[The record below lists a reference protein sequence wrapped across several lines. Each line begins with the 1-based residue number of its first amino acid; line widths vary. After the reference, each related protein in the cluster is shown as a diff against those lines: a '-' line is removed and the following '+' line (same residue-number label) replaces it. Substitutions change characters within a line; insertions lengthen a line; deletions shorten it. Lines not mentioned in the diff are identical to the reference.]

1 MDTIEIYPAAD
12 GRRWRRIAP
21 NGRIV
26 AEGGQGYSRTIDAM
40 TQVART
46 QKPPYLFR
54 NLVTG
59 NSYTVRDSPA
69 PWRAAGEQAVH
80 EEQLVAA
87 GEANEL
93 DMPEP
98 PDLPLQAPATCE
110 AFEWSAQNLRSCAT
124 CRRPFWEH
132 THKATSFGN
141 QPISDEERAAVK
153 AQAEKDGGW

>member
-1 MDTIEIYPAAD
+1 MDTVEIYLAKD
-12 GRRWRRIAP
+12 GRRWRRRSP
-21 NGRIV
+21 NGDIV

-40 TQVART
+40 TQIART
-46 QKPPYLFR
+46 QKPPYRFR
-54 NLVTG
+54 NIVTG
-59 NSYTVRDSPA
+59 NSYTVEDARDA
-69 PWRAAGEQAVH
+69 DQGIA
-80 EEQLVAA
+80 EEQLATA

-98 PDLPLQAPATCE
+98 PDLPLQSPTACG
-110 AFEWSAQNLRSCAT
+110 AFEWSGQNLRACAT